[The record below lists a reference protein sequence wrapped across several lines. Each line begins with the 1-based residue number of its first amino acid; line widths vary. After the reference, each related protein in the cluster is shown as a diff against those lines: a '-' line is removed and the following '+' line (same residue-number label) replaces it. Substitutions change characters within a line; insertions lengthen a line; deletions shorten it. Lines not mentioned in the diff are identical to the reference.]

1 MTDTTEEHNFE
12 ILDEK
17 TVQTMDYILRGLEL
31 GKFDEAAKKV
41 EFIGKLS
48 GDQSPKYIAKVLER
62 IDTLEKLVIDLQHEL
77 DKERHSRT
85 TLENWKIHI
94 DEKLINHARDM
105 RGIAGGLGY
114 LGKPDPFGSDY
125 TNNWDTSA
133 TEQFINEY
141 KSKY

>member
-41 EFIGKLS
+41 EFLGKLS
-48 GDQSPKYIAKVLER
+48 GDQSPKYIAKLLER
-62 IDTLEKLVIDLQHEL
+62 INTLEREAINLEAKLAN
-77 DKERHSRT
+77 ERR
-85 TLENWKIHI
+85 EFDDWKVEI
-94 DEKLINHARDM
+94 DEKLMSHTRNM
-105 RGIAGGLGY
+105 RGIASGLGY
-114 LGKPDPFGSDY
+114 LGNPDPFGSDY
-125 TNNWDTSA
+125 NSNWDTNA
-133 TEQFINEY
+133 TQQFINEY